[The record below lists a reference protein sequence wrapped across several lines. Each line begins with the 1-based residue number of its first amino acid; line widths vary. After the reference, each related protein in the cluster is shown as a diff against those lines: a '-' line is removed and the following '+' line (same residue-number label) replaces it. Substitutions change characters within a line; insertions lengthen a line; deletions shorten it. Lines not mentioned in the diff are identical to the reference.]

1 MSVTFFPAPSPLTS
15 FGAGGTTEFQPSP
28 SRTTPTL
35 WKSYWLL
42 LLWYFNQG
50 GRVAVSS
57 GIAAIIYLLYVML
70 PGLLAFLVSL
80 AVLVLMGQYDVQLTH
95 TKRD

>member
-1 MSVTFFPAPSPLTS
+1 M
-15 FGAGGTTEFQPSP
+15 
-28 SRTTPTL
+28 
-35 WKSYWLL
+35 
-42 LLWYFNQG
+42 
-50 GRVAVSS
+50 AVSS